1 MHKLN
6 IIFEYKAR
14 LMGRTITQICTLI
27 CASFLLSGCLGGT
40 VAQQIVRSIATSVA
54 DKAMARAL
62 DVDEDQAYSNRQSDH
77 TNAQIANTA
86 VVNSNLPQPYKPTLS
101 QIQVN
106 EQLAKQKLSHFNS
119 VKQSIQQTQPDPYQI
134 AIANTGFQEVKAI
147 TEPLPQEMAAL
158 ESTVVLIQSSQ
169 LVRVELF
176 NMLIG
181 EEKNAV
187 YESARVIGATN
198 LPQKREWAL
207 WRVATGAIQSNHHQ
221 PDKKLI
227 TFLIP
232 PEFGRLPS
240 GAVTMVELASPGE
253 LNVARYKAN

>member
-1 MHKLN
+1 MNKLN
-6 IIFEYKAR
+6 ILFEYKAR
-14 LMGRTITQICTLI
+14 LMGRSITLI

-77 TNAQIANTA
+77 TNTQTA
-86 VVNSNLPQPYKPTLS
+86 SAAAVNSNLPQPYKPTLT
-101 QIQVN
+101 QTQVN
-106 EQLAKQKLSHFNS
+106 EQLAKQKLTHFNL
-119 VKQSIQQTQPDPYQI
+119 VKQSLQQTQPNPYQI
-134 AIANTGFQEVKAI
+134 AIANTGFQQVKPI
-147 TEPLPQEMAAL
+147 TEPLPQAMAEL

-221 PDKKLI
+221 PNKKLI